1 MSRIKQQK
9 PKDGTKEVDGGPL
22 FSFQMKN
29 SEDLREPLG
38 TLGISLV
45 NSGKSLTIGF
55 IYLQAGMITVT
66 VNIWICAKQ
75 LL

>member
-29 SEDLREPLG
+29 SKDLGEPLG
-38 TLGISLV
+38 TLDISHV
-45 NSGKSLTIGF
+45 NPSKSFTIGF
-55 IYLQAGMITVT
+55 IYLQAGMMTVT

-75 LL
+75 LI